1 MTRAKKIGII
11 LLLVG
16 ICLPTA
22 TLPFITEF
30 HPKPDVCLTSNFFGN
45 MGNMIVAFGGERAT
59 ISGNAGAAGSPLV
72 AIPYKYLFALG
83 VILTCVGI
91 GIIVLS
97 PGGRPGPKS

>member
-11 LLLVG
+11 ILLAG

-30 HPKPDVCLTSNFFGN
+30 HPKPDICLTSNFFGN
-45 MGNMIVAFGGERAT
+45 MGNMIVAFGGKQT
-59 ISGNAGAAGSPLV
+59 DVSGNTGAAGGPVV

-83 VILTCVGI
+83 VIMTCVGA
-91 GIIVLS
+91 GIILLS
-97 PGGRPGPKS
+97 PGKPARKS

>member
-1 MTRAKKIGII
+1 MTKAKKIGII
-11 LLLVG
+11 ILLVG

-30 HPKPDVCLTSNFFGN
+30 HPRPNICLTSNFFGN
-45 MGNMIVAFGGERAT
+45 MGNMIVAFGTEQTGASGDTGTAT
-59 ISGNAGAAGSPLV
+59 APLV

-83 VILTCVGI
+83 VILTCTGI

-97 PGGRPGPKS
+97 PGRAPARKS